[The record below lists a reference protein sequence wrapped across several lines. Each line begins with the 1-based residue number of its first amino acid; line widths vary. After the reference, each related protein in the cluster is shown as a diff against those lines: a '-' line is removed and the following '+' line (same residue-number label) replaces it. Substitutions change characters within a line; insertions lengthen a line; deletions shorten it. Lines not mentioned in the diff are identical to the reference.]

1 MMVSKVIGSSVE
13 LADQAFYA
21 KLRHLGARIKT
32 KNLNPKGHKDHK
44 GDRMRFGI
52 TIKPDMPVE
61 RIIALTRQAE
71 AAGFQYGWIFDSHIL
86 WLEPYPLLTLMATNT
101 KNMRLGTC
109 VTNPATRDIT
119 VTSSLFA
126 TLNLIS
132 GGRMQLGIGRGDSS
146 RRVLGKK
153 PVGAGDLER
162 AVKTFRDLTAAREIE
177 YDGQPTRIS
186 WATGSPPVWIAGYG
200 PKVLDLA
207 GRVGDGVILQFA
219 DPDLIEWC
227 LGFVKKGAKTAGR
240 DFRGIEVMAAAPVWV
255 SDDLKLARERV
266 RWFPALVSNHVLD
279 LISRYKPEDLP
290 PALTSYVRDRG
301 HYDYQ
306 EHCEV
311 DSDHSKFVSDEVVD
325 RFCLVGPAAAHREK
339 LRKLASVGVTQF
351 NIYLMCGEEEATLET
366 YQREI
371 LPLFKT

>member
-1 MMVSKVIGSSVE
+1 M
-13 LADQAFYA
+13 Y
-21 KLRHLGARIKT
+21 
-32 KNLNPKGHKDHK
+32 
-44 GDRMRFGI
+44 FGI

-61 RIIALTRQAE
+61 RILALTRQAE

-153 PVGAGDLER
+153 PVGSAHLEQ
-162 AVKTFRDLTAAREIE
+162 AVQVFRELTAGHEINYE
-177 YDGQPTRIS
+177 GQPTHIS
-186 WATGSPPVWIAGYG
+186 WAKGSPPVWIAGYG

-207 GRVGDGVILQFA
+207 GRIADGVILQFA
-219 DPDLIEWC
+219 DPHLIEWC
-227 LGFVKKGAKTAGR
+227 LGFVKKGAEAAGR

-255 SDDLKLARERV
+255 SDDLKAARERV
-266 RWFPALVSNHVLD
+266 RWFPALVSNHVVD
-279 LISRYKPEDLP
+279 LISRYRPEELP
-290 PALTSYVRDRG
+290 PALTSFVRNRG
-301 HYDYQ
+301 GYDYQ
-306 EHCEV
+306 QHCEV
-311 DSDHSKFVSDEVVD
+311 ESSNSKFVSDEVVD
-325 RFCLVGPAAAHREK
+325 RFCLVGPAEAHRAK
-339 LRKLASVGVTQF
+339 LRALAGVGVTQF
-351 NIYLMCGEEEATLET
+351 NVYLMCGDEEDTLET
-366 YQREI
+366 YKKEV
-371 LPLFKT
+371 LPAFR

>member
-1 MMVSKVIGSSVE
+1 M
-13 LADQAFYA
+13 Y
-21 KLRHLGARIKT
+21 
-32 KNLNPKGHKDHK
+32 
-44 GDRMRFGI
+44 FGI

-61 RIIALTRQAE
+61 RILALTRQAE

-153 PVGAGDLER
+153 PVGSAHLEQ
-162 AVKTFRDLTAAREIE
+162 AVQIFRELTAGHEINYE
-177 YDGQPTRIS
+177 GQPTHIS
-186 WATGSPPVWIAGYG
+186 WAKGSPPVWIAGYG

-207 GRVGDGVILQFA
+207 GRIADGVILQFA
-219 DPDLIEWC
+219 DPHLIEWC
-227 LGFVKKGAKTAGR
+227 LGFVKKGAEAAGQ

-266 RWFPALVSNHVLD
+266 RWFPALVSNHVVD

-290 PALTSYVRDRG
+290 PALTSFVRNRG
-301 HYDYQ
+301 RYDYQ
-306 EHCEV
+306 QHCEV
-311 DSDHSKFVSDEVVD
+311 ESSNSKFVSDEVVD
-325 RFCLVGPAAAHREK
+325 RFCLVGPAEAHRAK
-339 LRKLASVGVTQF
+339 LRQLAGVGVTQF
-351 NIYLMCGEEEATLET
+351 NVYLMCGDEEDTLET
-366 YQREI
+366 YKKEV
-371 LPLFKT
+371 LPAFR